1 MLWSTSPTKQVTRG
15 ESMKKDIAKMPVVR
29 RKSKIFR
36 GYNKSMEPAE
46 VQFSS
51 KAHTDAKKGRYLADL

>member
-1 MLWSTSPTKQVTRG
+1 
-15 ESMKKDIAKMPVVR
+15 MKKDIAKMPVVR